1 MTDVSVVFPCLNE
14 EETVGI
20 CIDKAKKVF
29 SDLKIDGEVVV
40 VDNGSTD
47 NSAKIAKE
55 HGARL
60 IEEKKRGYGNAYIR
74 GFKEAKGKTIVM
86 ADADNTYDLLEM
98 PKFLDLINE
107 GADFV
112 MGSRLKGEMEPGAM
126 PWLHRYIGN
135 PALTFMLN
143 LFFKAGISDSHC
155 GMRAIKKSALERLD
169 LKMPSMEFAS
179 EMFIKAV
186 KNGLSIKEIPI
197 TYSKRG
203 GGEAKLKS
211 FEHGWRHVRY
221 MLLYEPTALFLIP
234 GVLSFLVGLVALAVI
249 TTRIHSMVLGSLFTI
264 LGFQI
269 ITLGVYSKIFAIVRG
284 IERPDGITKFFI
296 RYEALEY
303 EMLLGFLIFL
313 AGAGIGVMVIM
324 SWVTAGFGELSQIR
338 GAIIS
343 STLAIIGIQMIFSAI
358 FSSMLLLDRVEEE

>member
-1 MTDVSVVFPCLNE
+1 MTDVSVVLPCLNE

-20 CIDKAKKVF
+20 CIDKAKKAF
-29 SDLKIDGEVVV
+29 LDMKISGEVVV
-40 VDNGSTD
+40 VDNCSTD
-47 NSAKIAKE
+47 NSAKIAEE
-55 HGARL
+55 HGARV
-60 IEEKKRGYGNAYIR
+60 IKEEKKGYGNAYLR
-74 GFKEAKGKTIVM
+74 GFKEARGKIIVM

-98 PKFLDLINE
+98 PRFLELINE

-112 MGSRLKGEMEPGAM
+112 MGSRLRGKIEPGAM

-135 PALTFMLN
+135 PLLTFMLN

-155 GMRAIKKSALERLD
+155 GMRAIKKSALEKLD
-169 LKMPSMEFAS
+169 LRMPSMEFAS
-179 EMFIKAV
+179 EMVIKAV
-186 KNGLSIKEIPI
+186 KNGLNIKEIPI

-234 GVLSFLVGLVALAVI
+234 GALSFLGGLVALATI

-269 ITLGVYSKIFAIVRG
+269 ITLGIYSKIFAIVRG
-284 IERPDGITKFFI
+284 IERPDRIMRFFI

-303 EMLLGFLIFL
+303 EMFLGFLIFL
-313 AGAGIGVMVIM
+313 VGAGIGIKVIL
-324 SWVTAGFGELSQIR
+324 SWVTGGFGELSQIR
-338 GAIIS
+338 SAIIS